1 MLARLAEA
9 RNGMNIMKA
18 RLIFL
23 LAMGLVA
30 VLRAE
35 DKPASDPAQIRKE
48 MARVRRSTNWD
59 DPVERE
65 LANLKIQELAD
76 KLLKAQ
82 KQPSDTDPNTAAS
95 PSAEDE
101 DPRMKILKSGLDSA
115 NASDG
120 ANILLATN
128 IRNDVVEAYR
138 DDESPTV
145 KNPQYAQ
152 ELDVL
157 VINLSLP
164 SAPVLIR
171 QMDQFKSIRTLIVTC
186 NSAGAPVNLAEI
198 MGKARGY
205 PLERLYITN
214 FGKNVATI
222 PDLSRFRELKVLALY
237 GNDLHSVPPSVGAL
251 PHLQSLYLDIN
262 PVASVVGAV
271 RTLPGLAELG
281 ISKTAVSP
289 EEREQIHQLLP
300 HCKLL

>member
-1 MLARLAEA
+1 
-9 RNGMNIMKA
+9 MNIMKA
-18 RLIFL
+18 LLILL

-30 VLRAE
+30 MLRAE
-35 DKPASDPAQIRKE
+35 DNPASDPAQIRKE
-48 MARVRRSTNWD
+48 MARLRRSTNWD

-65 LANLKIQELAD
+65 HTNLKIQELAD

-82 KQPSDTDPNTAAS
+82 KQPPDPDPNTGAS

-115 NASDG
+115 TASNGGD
-120 ANILLATN
+120 ILLATT
-128 IRNDVVEAYR
+128 IRTEIVEAYR

-145 KNPQYAQ
+145 KNPQYAE

-164 SAPVLIR
+164 IAPVLIR
-171 QMDQFKSIRTLIVTC
+171 QMDRFKSIRTLIVTC
-186 NSAGAPVNLAEI
+186 NSTGAPVDLAQILE
-198 MGKARGY
+198 KARAY

-214 FGKNVATI
+214 FRNYVSAI

-251 PHLQSLYLDIN
+251 THLQSLYLDLN

-271 RTLPGLAELG
+271 RTLSGLAELG

-289 EEREQIHQLLP
+289 EERKQIHQILP
-300 HCKLL
+300 GCKLL